1 MKNYVT
7 IIENYWQNRDALPQ
21 DQKLLNDAKIDIAR
35 VLESLDKGEITV
47 ASKDSGVWEVN
58 QWVKKA
64 ILLSFKITDS
74 KVYQSG
80 VSTWY
85 DKIEQKFHNSTGEE
99 MKQFSTRLVPGS
111 YIRKGA
117 YVGRNTVIM
126 PSFINIGA
134 YVGDGTLVDTW
145 ATIGSCAYVGR
156 NCHIS
161 GGVGIGGVLEP
172 IQANP
177 VIIEDGCFIG
187 ARSEIAEGVL
197 VEQGAVISMG
207 VFLGA
212 STKIVD
218 RNTGAISYG
227 KVPAYSVVVPGF
239 LPAKEEGMPGLA
251 CAVIVKRVDQKTRE
265 KTSINELLR
274 SN

>member
-7 IIENYWQNRDALPQ
+7 IIEHYWQNRDALLE
-21 DQKLLNDAKIDIAR
+21 DQKLLNDAKIDITR

-58 QWVKKA
+58 QCAKKA
-64 ILLSFKITDS
+64 ILLSFKIIDS

-85 DKIEQKFHNSTGEE
+85 DKVEQKFQNATQEE

-117 YVGRNTVIM
+117 YVGSNTVIM

-134 YVGDGTLVDTW
+134 YVDDGTLVDTW
-145 ATIGSCAYVGR
+145 ATIGSCAYVGK

-177 VIIEDGCFIG
+177 VIIEDNCFIG

-197 VEQGAVISMG
+197 VEQGSVISMG

-218 RNTGAISYG
+218 RNTGEISYG

>member
-7 IIENYWQNRDALPQ
+7 VIEHYWQNRDALLE
-21 DQKLLNDAKIDIAR
+21 DQKLLNDAKIDVAR
-35 VLESLDKGEITV
+35 VLESLDKGEIIV

-85 DKIEQKFHNSTGEE
+85 DKVEQKFQNATGEE

-134 YVGDGTLVDTW
+134 YVDDGTLVDTW
-145 ATIGSCAYVGR
+145 ATIGSCAYVGK

-177 VIIEDGCFIG
+177 VIIEDNCFIG

-197 VEQGAVISMG
+197 VEQGSVISMG

-218 RNTGAISYG
+218 RNTGEISYG

-239 LPAKEEGMPGLA
+239 LPAKGEGMPGLA